1 MDAAEQLAPTISA
14 PLTWAEICDRYP
26 DQHVCLAEID
36 RIDPRG
42 LEFRTARVVGH
53 GKTRREA
60 LDQALGCREGFKE
73 IGFRFTGQNKAR
85 LARPSLILDDEI
97 RHAIRYRR

>member
-1 MDAAEQLAPTISA
+1 MDAAEQLAPTITE
-14 PLTWAEICDRYP
+14 PLTWAEICVRYP

-36 RIDPRG
+36 RLHPRG
-42 LEFRTARVVGH
+42 LEFRAARVVGH
-53 GKTRREA
+53 GKTRRVA
-60 LDQALGCREGFKE
+60 LDQARACREGFKE
-73 IGFRFTGQNKAR
+73 IAFRFTGQNKAG